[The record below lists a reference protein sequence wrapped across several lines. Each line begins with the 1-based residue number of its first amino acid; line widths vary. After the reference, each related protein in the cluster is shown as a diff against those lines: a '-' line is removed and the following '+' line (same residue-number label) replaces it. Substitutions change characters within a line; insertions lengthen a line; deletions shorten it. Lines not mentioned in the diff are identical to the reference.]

1 MSQPPLPDRRSPG
14 SRLAGF
20 TLIELLV
27 VIGIIVVLMGILIP
41 VAAHVRK
48 SAYVASTQSQLLV
61 IQSGI
66 EAYRQVFESYPG
78 PLADSQVQGGAA
90 PLMMTDAGGP
100 GVKAVITGTE
110 NLALGVL
117 GGLTPVVPATVPPT
131 FKFDPTL
138 VGGGPS
144 SLNPLKAQ
152 RYQSFV
158 DPVAAGLDTVK
169 FNDIPKKLSY
179 WVPWGNN
186 VNSSMHS
193 NVSFQTAYTDSGVP
207 EFVDRFPDALPIL
220 YIRTRVGA
228 TNVVPGFPGAGS
240 AAYDP
245 VQLYPYPF
253 ALNNP
258 IAAVK
263 STSTDFPAI
272 QNYFGSLANNKVPRQ
287 KDGYMLISAGADR
300 IYGTADDQTNTGRLK

>member
-1 MSQPPLPDRRSPG
+1 MSQPPLPDRRSLR
-14 SRLAGF
+14 SRSAGF

-78 PLADSQVQGGAA
+78 PISDNQ
-90 PLMMTDAGGP
+90 LMISAGKPTTPTLVGGP
-100 GVKAVITGTE
+100 FTSSE
-110 NLALGVL
+110 NLVLGVL
-117 GGLTPVVPATVPPT
+117 GGLTPVLPLVAPPAVQT

-158 DPVAAGLDTVK
+158 DPVAAGLDTTK
-169 FNDIPKKLSY
+169 TGSAWL
-179 WVPWGNN
+179 PW
-186 VNSSMHS
+186 S
-193 NVSFQTAYTDSGVP
+193 NAFHADVSNQAAYIDTVVP

-220 YIRTRVGA
+220 YVRARVGA
-228 TNVVPGFPGAGS
+228 TGTVTDGATIYPAGS
-240 AAYDP
+240 APAYNR
-245 VQLYPYPF
+245 LLLEPYTFPKLPFPPKAAPPF
-253 ALNNP
+253 A
-258 IAAVK
+258 
-263 STSTDFPAI
+263 PATPPGFDLYVAE
-272 QNYFGSLANNKVPRQ
+272 YFGSLADPRVPRQ

-300 IYGTADDQTNTGRLK
+300 IYGTADDLTNTGRLK

>member
-1 MSQPPLPDRRSPG
+1 MSQPPLPDRRSLG
-14 SRLAGF
+14 SRVAGF

-78 PLADSQVQGGAA
+78 PLADAQTQGGAT
-90 PLMMTDAGGP
+90 PLMVTDAGGP

-110 NLALGVL
+110 NLALGIL

-169 FNDIPKKLSY
+169 SGNSWL
-179 WVPWGNN
+179 PWKNTA
-186 VNSSMHS
+186 HS
-193 NVSFQTAYTDSGVP
+193 NVSVPAAYTDTAIP
-207 EFVDRFPDALPIL
+207 EFIDRFPDALPIL

-240 AAYDP
+240 SAYDP
-245 VQLYPYPF
+245 ALLYPYPF
-253 ALNNP
+253 ALAVTNP
-258 IAAVK
+258 NGVK
-263 STSTDFPAI
+263 PNTSDFPTA
-272 QNYFGSLANNKVPRQ
+272 QSYFGSLANFNVPRQ

-300 IYGTADDQTNTGRLK
+300 IYGTVDDLTNTGRLK

>member
-1 MSQPPLPDRRSPG
+1 MSQPPLPDRRSLG
-14 SRLAGF
+14 SRSAGF

-78 PLADSQVQGGAA
+78 PLADSQVQGGTA
-90 PLMMTDAGGP
+90 PLMLTDAGGP

-110 NLALGVL
+110 NLALGIL

-169 FNDIPKKLSY
+169 AGRAWLPWTNPAHENISNQASSY
-179 WVPWGNN
+179 KDTV
-186 VNSSMHS
+186 
-193 NVSFQTAYTDSGVP
+193 VP
-207 EFVDRFPDALPIL
+207 EFVDRFPDTLPIL
-220 YIRTRVGA
+220 YIRARVGA
-228 TNVVPGFPGAGS
+228 TNVVPGFPVAGAA

-245 VQLYPYPF
+245 AQLYPYPF
-253 ALNNP
+253 AIVVVNP
-258 IAAVK
+258 NGVK
-263 STSTDFPAI
+263 PTPSDFPTA
-272 QNYFGSLANNKVPRQ
+272 QSYFGSLANFNVPRQ
-287 KDGYMLISAGADR
+287 KDGFMLISAGADR
-300 IYGTADDQTNTGRLK
+300 IYGTADDLTNTGRLK